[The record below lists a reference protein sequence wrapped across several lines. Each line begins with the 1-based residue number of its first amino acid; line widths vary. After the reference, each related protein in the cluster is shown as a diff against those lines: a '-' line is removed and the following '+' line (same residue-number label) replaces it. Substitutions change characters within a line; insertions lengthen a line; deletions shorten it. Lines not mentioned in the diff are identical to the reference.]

1 MNTYLPATK
10 KEYKSLL
17 KEAFMEIAENEFPQM
32 IRKGTRKRYLNTE
45 EAMELLG
52 CSRKH
57 LYYLRSEKKLPFIK
71 EGKKIY
77 YDIEDIEAFMEKHK
91 VKPLEASHEE

>member
-1 MNTYLPATK
+1 MNTYLPTSK
-10 KEYKSLL
+10 KEYKDLL
-17 KEAFMEIAENEFPQM
+17 KEAFQEIAENQFPEM

-45 EAMELLG
+45 EAMEIFG

-57 LYYLRSEKKLPFIK
+57 LYYLRSEKNLPFIK

-77 YDIEDIEAFMEKHK
+77 YDIEDIEAFMDRHRIE
-91 VKPLEASHEE
+91 PDI

>member
-1 MNTYLPATK
+1 MDAYLPTK
-10 KEYKSLL
+10 EEYQ
-17 KEAFMEIAENEFPQM
+17 EIVTKAVNKAIERDLPRLV
-32 IRKGTRKRYLNTE
+32 RKATRKRFLNTE

-57 LYYLRSEKKLPFIK
+57 LYYLRSQGKLPFSK

-91 VKPLEASHEE
+91 VEPVEAGYEE

>member
-1 MNTYLPATK
+1 MNNNIYLPASK
-10 KEYKSLL
+10 KEH
-17 KEAFMEIAENEFPQM
+17 KELIKETFLEMMEEHFPSI

-45 EAMELLG
+45 AAMKLLS

-57 LYYLRSEKKLPFIK
+57 LYHLRKTGALPFIK

-91 VKPLEASHEE
+91 VE